1 MAEFRMTWRGPEA
14 AQRVK
19 GATRSALGKGAAYLL
34 AQAIPR
40 TPIQDGPLRASG
52 GTDVADDRASVF
64 FDTPYAARQH
74 EEVGWRHPKG
84 GQAKYLENTV
94 IEERGRAQDIVAAEV
109 RRALGG

>member
-1 MAEFRMTWRGPEA
+1 MADMQFNWRGPEIT
-14 AQRVK
+14 QRVN
-19 GATRSALGKGAAYLL
+19 GASRAALGKGAAYLL

-40 TPIQDGPLRASG
+40 TPIRDGPLRASG
-52 GTDVADDRASVF
+52 GTDVEDGRASVY

-84 GQAKYLENTV
+84 GQAKYLETAV
-94 IEERGRAQDIVAAEV
+94 LEERGNAQRIVAAEV

>member
-1 MAEFRMTWRGPEA
+1 MADMSFSWRGPEA
-14 AQRVK
+14 SQRVK

-34 AQAIPR
+34 AQAIPL

-52 GTDVADDRASVF
+52 GTDVDDDRASVF

-84 GQAKYLENTV
+84 GQAKYLETAV
-94 IEERGRAQDIVAAEV
+94 LQERGNAQAIVAAEV

>member
-1 MAEFRMTWRGPEA
+1 MADIQFTWRGPEIT
-14 AQRVK
+14 QRVN
-19 GATRSALGKGAAYLL
+19 GASRAALGKGAAYLL

-40 TPIQDGPLRASG
+40 TPIRDGPLRASG
-52 GTDVADDRASVF
+52 GTDVEDGRASVY

-84 GQAKYLENTV
+84 GQAKYLETAV
-94 IEERGRAQDIVAAEV
+94 LEERGNAQRIVAAEV

>member
-1 MAEFRMTWRGPEA
+1 MADFSMTWRGPEIT
-14 AQRVK
+14 QRVK
-19 GATRSALGKGAAYLL
+19 GATRQALGKGAAYLL
-34 AQAIPR
+34 AQTIPR
-40 TPIQDGPLRASG
+40 TPIRDGPLRASG
-52 GTDVADDRASVF
+52 GTDVDDDTASVF

-94 IEERGRAQDIVAAEV
+94 LEERGNAQAIVAAEV